1 MTARMVLA
9 LYDYISYL
17 ENAGIE
23 IIQKKKKETIDN
35 SSTASVTKNDNEIT
49 DEDINELLR
58 LFN

>member
-1 MTARMVLA
+1 MQVL
-9 LYDYISYL
+9 
-17 ENAGIE
+17 